1 MNLNSYILKDYLHIP
16 ILYTNLNSN
25 VLERPLQSIS
35 FYQPDLLSD
44 THLAVIIQPNDLKKL
59 LPTLKAGCFLCPTD
73 HVFDLHSCK
82 ADIILIEGHI
92 SIFEIYED
100 LRKIFLEFE
109 QLDQKMNQ
117 LVRQDAAINLFGNTL
132 LKYLWNPISLYSE
145 DMRLIFYSER
155 KKPIQYQIYFEDELN
170 QYLPDEEIEELKIDK
185 EYNETIN
192 AFEPAIFSAAR
203 WGYRILF
210 YNIRI
215 DAVYVARLMILET
228 DRPLKQSDYPL
239 LVYLAD
245 FVTYMMDKKKLTLNN
260 HPRFLD
266 ECLEALL
273 QGESVK
279 EQKLLTAL
287 NELGWLPDDRYLCA
301 TVLGSQ
307 FDKKF
312 RTTSPVAIRIENALP
327 ASITLLKNDDIIVL
341 INLTRSSLDKNEL
354 LQQLVYILREGLMK
368 AGISREFSSLNLVRD
383 FYLQTMTALSV
394 GSHQDPMF
402 WIFRYDNYALMDLM
416 KAAQN
421 NHCIESL
428 IPSGLAK
435 LMQYDQDNHRNF
447 TEALKVYLRENMHI
461 ANTIKKLYLQRATF
475 LYQLKRIQ
483 EISGLK
489 LDDHKVR
496 LELLIAF
503 EIMDEMRME
512 L

>member
-16 ILYTNLNSN
+16 ILYTNLNSS
-25 VLERPLQSIS
+25 VLERPLQSIT
-35 FYQPDLLSD
+35 FYQSTLLSD
-44 THLAVIIQPNDLKKL
+44 THLAVIIQPDDLKKI

-82 ADIILIEGHI
+82 ADIILIENYI

-155 KKPIQYQIYFEDELN
+155 KKPMQYQIYFEDELN
-170 QYLPDEEIEELKIDK
+170 QYLPDEEIEDLKIDK

-215 DAVYVARLMILET
+215 DDVYVARLMILET

-266 ECLEALL
+266 ECLEAFKKWTGLYL
-273 QGESVK
+273 NGYAPEDSINWGFTEMVDNFIGGLTGTLKAHHHDDAGLRAAQVQFGCFAAEQG
-279 EQKLLTAL
+279 
-287 NELGWLPDDRYLCA
+287 NEF
-301 TVLGSQ
+301 VMHS
-307 FDKKF
+307 FD
-312 RTTSPVAIRIENALP
+312 
-327 ASITLLKNDDIIVL
+327 
-341 INLTRSSLDKNEL
+341 EL
-354 LQQLVYILREGLMK
+354 LRGGQAFFDFLAEHALTHTLHEFLDDLEVDVGFQQGKTHLAQAIADIFLGELR
-368 AGISREFSSLNLVRD
+368 
-383 FYLQTMTALSV
+383 
-394 GSHQDPMF
+394 P
-402 WIFRYDNYALMDLM
+402 
-416 KAAQN
+416 AAQGA
-421 NHCIESL
+421 E
-428 IPSGLAK
+428 
-435 LMQYDQDNHRNF
+435 
-447 TEALKVYLRENMHI
+447 
-461 ANTIKKLYLQRATF
+461 RAG
-475 LYQLKRIQ
+475 QP
-483 EISGLK
+483 
-489 LDDHKVR
+489 VR
-496 LELLIAF
+496 
-503 EIMDEMRME
+503 
-512 L
+512 